1 MLKSIGR
8 SSHFWPEIVGGTV
21 SPPPVHRKTIIGLL
35 TARFGAAMTARVA
48 FSGPAMRLVH

>member
-1 MLKSIGR
+1 LLAAL
-8 SSHFWPEIVGGTV
+8 
-21 SPPPVHRKTIIGLL
+21 SPRRLFTARPFIGLL